1 LERGVLGVVVGTGGI
16 CFRPV
21 DLLAGHAVE
30 GAESARVDKPCVC
43 PPVYVEGRLFF
54 PVFECMPMESSPS
67 VSALESQFPSLVQDE
82 ALRAALRQQTQAATL
97 SQDDFVCREG
107 TMCSH
112 LALVLDGRARVYK
125 SGAEGRELTLYRVR
139 PGESCILT
147 TSCILSDRPFP
158 AFARV
163 EADLAARLVP
173 AATVKQWMDRHA
185 PWRTYVFDLLARRL
199 DGVIASLEEVTFRRL
214 DARLAATLLE
224 GHAAAE
230 DDTIRTT
237 HEQLASDLGSAREV
251 ISRLLKHF
259 ERDGLVA
266 LARGAVTIEDREGL
280 RRVGQGQHE

>member
-1 LERGVLGVVVGTGGI
+1 
-16 CFRPV
+16 
-21 DLLAGHAVE
+21 
-30 GAESARVDKPCVC
+30 
-43 PPVYVEGRLFF
+43 
-54 PVFECMPMESSPS
+54 MESSAS
-67 VSALESQFPSLVQDE
+67 ASALESQFPSLVQEE
-82 ALRAALRQQTQAATL
+82 ALRMALREQTHTTTL
-97 SQDDFVCREG
+97 SPDEFICMEG

-112 LALVLDGRARVYK
+112 LALVLEGRARVYK
-125 SGAEGRELTLYRVR
+125 SGADGRELTLYRVH

-158 AFARV
+158 AFAV
-163 EADLAARLVP
+163 AETALTARLVP
-173 AATVKQWMDRHA
+173 AATVKQWMERHA

-199 DGVIASLEEVTFRRL
+199 DAVIASLGEVTFRRL

-259 ERDGLVA
+259 EHDGLVD
-266 LARGAVTIEDREGL
+266 LARGAVTVQDRAGL
-280 RRVGQGQHE
+280 RRVAHGKQE